1 MGKLDNSE
9 TGVPTLLLEIQN
21 PQDVQQAIRILKGEE
36 ALGDIQCIQL

>member
-1 MGKLDNSE
+1 MGRLDDRQ

-21 PQDVQQAIRILKGEE
+21 PQDVEQAIRILKGEE